1 MLAAP
6 LVTLQLHTADGH
18 PFSLALLDSLN
29 TTAPAMRGVL
39 EDVDPAAAAGPAVSM
54 YDYRLRMRPSTPG
67 ANGSVVVVD
76 RYLVPHAG
84 VWRPAMDWLQTSF
97 PAHFAANS
105 TRVADLWGAAQYH
118 DYRGQDYDFALW
130 KQLGFK
136 FYWCA
141 GERQRRGG
149 WWSGLGT
156 GAWEGRGQKGSSSLR
171 QWPQA
176 GWDAWRWNEKAAR

>member
-18 PFSLALLDSLN
+18 PFSLALLGSLN

-141 GERQRRGG
+141 GERQRRRG

-156 GAWEGRGQKGSSSLR
+156 EARDGRG
-171 QWPQA
+171 
-176 GWDAWRWNEKAAR
+176 